1 MTGPDPA
8 LRRAILDLLDQRAE
22 GATICPSEAARAVH
36 AERGGE
42 GEGWRDLMTPARDA
56 AAALAAE
63 GMVEVTQQG
72 AAVDPATAKGPIR
85 IRRTP

>member
-22 GATICPSEAARAVH
+22 GATR
-36 AERGGE
+36 
-42 GEGWRDLMTPARDA
+42 
-56 AAALAAE
+56 
-63 GMVEVTQQG
+63 QG